1 MNAHLKML
9 LNVSGIAKRND
20 SLSLVRT
27 GKGNNNVP
35 MSRPVPSLNRALWPI
50 DIRTRCQKINA
61 PASTVCFS
69 PFSVSP
75 SMMWLTFNPHNS
87 STCVA
92 V

>member
-20 SLSLVRT
+20 SLSWVRT

-35 MSRPVPSLNRALWPI
+35 MSRPVPSLNRALRPI
-50 DIRTRCQKINA
+50 EIRIRCQKINA

-69 PFSVSP
+69 PLSVSP

-87 STCVA
+87 NACVA